1 MKKMETNGSQNLAAS
16 EYFRQT
22 SSFLLVS
29 TLEFVLYL

>member
-1 MKKMETNGSQNLAAS
+1 MEPNGSQNIAAS

-29 TLEFVLYL
+29 TLEFVF